1 MLIWTPVTEFIS
13 DINPST
19 NSTRKKRKIFEPLE
33 SNLHVIRIDSP
44 RDKNKFSL
52 VWNWRSNRI
61 DSRVDPIRKIK
72 LSQAQ
77 KTSKHR
83 SRIEIY
89 SNLLGE
95 TQSNSIVIEMIK
107 TRKNASFIIDKIGI
121 PGYARTRGWVTIN
134 ERLLKQPLIAVIA
147 WNKSR

>member
-13 DINPST
+13 DINPHEFHAKEEKNIRPVHRSSRIFTWFAST
-19 NSTRKKRKIFEPLE
+19 LHVTKINFLSFKIDDRVESILMSILSEKSNLAKHKKRP
-33 SNLHVIRIDSP
+33 S
-44 RDKNKFSL
+44 
-52 VWNWRSNRI
+52 
-61 DSRVDPIRKIK
+61 
-72 LSQAQ
+72 
-77 KTSKHR
+77 
-83 SRIEIY
+83 IEIY
-89 SNLLGE
+89 SNLLSE
-95 TQSNSIVIEMIK
+95 TQSNSIVIEIIK